1 MKPLVPVDY
10 SAMKVNQGFVI
21 LLGILA
27 FVFNQPWLSGALGL
41 FMLVSSIALKRPA
54 FGFVYTRWFK
64 PAGWVKPEVIQDHK
78 EPHLFAQGVG
88 GTFLVTAAVAL
99 FAGAAVLGW
108 ALDWIVVAL
117 AALNVFGGFCVG
129 CAMYYW
135 LNRLNVPGF
144 VQTPPSGTFPG
155 LKPKGAK

>member
-10 SAMKVNQGFVI
+10 SALRVNQSFIIPLAVLAYIFNLAWISG
-21 LLGILA
+21 LLGL
-27 FVFNQPWLSGALGL
+27 W
-41 FMLVSSIALKRPA
+41 MLVSSIVLKKPA
-54 FGFVYTRWFK
+54 FGFVFTRFLK
-64 PAGWVKPEVIQDHK
+64 PAGWVKPDVIQDNR

-88 GTFLVTAAVAL
+88 GTFLTAAAVAL
-99 FAGAAVLGW
+99 FAGVPGLGW

-117 AALNVFGGFCVG
+117 AALNLFGGFCVG

-144 VQTPPSGTFPG
+144 IQTPPSGTFPG